1 MYMAYK
7 TQPTMI
13 QNERTGE
20 WKFIRWEQLGLVT
33 DMAEAKRTYGGS
45 PVLEWVKQ

>member
-1 MYMAYK
+1 MQYIAYK

-20 WKFIRWEQLGLVT
+20 WRFVRWEKQGIVES
-33 DMAEAKRTYGGS
+33 MEEAKRRFGGS
-45 PVLEWVKQ
+45 PVLEKVR